1 MALTLSNTIQIIL
14 DGLLLFLCCTQMFR
28 QSAIMKAKDYFLL
41 PLLVLYCG
49 IARISASVSVNTGGL
64 SVSFAQYGYEILPVN
79 NLGFLLFL
87 FLIVLLTN
95 SLWFKRENGYTFF
108 GTLGVFAIFIM
119 LREICA
125 ILFYVCG
132 INGDIWTLYVGRFLS
147 IGLGILFLWSFLFEW
162 LKENLK
168 DGSLL
173 IRLIVGNTAII
184 LVLFINIFGFDLSN
198 MLSQLPITA
207 GILGVLIVVDLL
219 LMLKEQRRL
228 QERKRIDMLEQYIP
242 VIEEL
247 IAQVRARQH
256 EYNNRLLAISAA
268 VGTAENLEQAKEQV
282 NQLIQGVQMSEIDRE
297 ILSCDSKIIGGMMY
311 SKIKQAEAKKIEV
324 RTEIN
329 AQFKKSLVQEADWIE
344 IIGILM
350 DNAIEASNPL
360 DTILIRA
367 CVSNGHVSVLVSN
380 PHEAFTNTQFVQ
392 MFRRGFTTK
401 KNLSYANGHGL
412 ANVLKI
418 VERYHG
424 KIITRNETLDNTN
437 YVTIGVLL

>member
-28 QSAIMKAKDYFLL
+28 EPTILKAKDYFLL

-49 IARISASVSVNTGGL
+49 IARISAVSVGTGEL
-64 SVSFAQYGYEILPVN
+64 LFSFTRYGYEILPVE

-87 FLIVLLTN
+87 FLIIMLTN

-132 INGDIWTLYVGRFLS
+132 ISGDMWMLYVGRFLS
-147 IGLGILFLWSFLFEW
+147 VGLGLLFLLSSPFEW

-168 DGSLL
+168 DGNLL
-173 IRLIVGNTAII
+173 IRITVGNTAII
-184 LVLFINIFGFDLSN
+184 LVLFIDFFEFDLSN
-198 MLSQLPITA
+198 MLSQLLITA
-207 GILGVLIVVDLL
+207 GILGVLIVGDLL
-219 LMLKEQRRL
+219 LMLWEQRRI

-247 IAQVRARQH
+247 ITQVRARQH

-297 ILSCDSKIIGGMMY
+297 ILSCDSKIIGGMLY
-311 SKIKQAEAKKIEV
+311 SKIKQAEAKKIAV
-324 RTEIN
+324 RTELN
-329 AQFKKSLVQEADWIE
+329 AQFKKSPVQEADWIE

-350 DNAIEASNPL
+350 DNAIEASDPL

-367 CVSNGHVSVLVSN
+367 DMSNGHLSVLVSN
-380 PHEAFTNTQFVQ
+380 PHEAFTNIQFVQ
-392 MFRRGFTTK
+392 MFRRGVTTK
-401 KNLSYANGHGL
+401 ENLSYANGHGL
-412 ANVLKI
+412 ANIRKI

-424 KIITRNETLDNTN
+424 KIIVRNEMIEDKNH
-437 YVTIGVLL
+437 VTIGVLL

>member
-1 MALTLSNTIQIIL
+1 MTLMLSNTIQIIL
-14 DGLLLFLCCTQMFR
+14 DGLLLFLCCAKMFR
-28 QSAIMKAKDYFLL
+28 EPAIRAGDYFLL

-49 IARISASVSVNTGGL
+49 IARISPSVSVNTGRL
-64 SVSFAQYGYEILPVN
+64 SFSFTQYDYEILPVN
-79 NLGFLLFL
+79 SLGLLLFL
-87 FLIVLLTN
+87 FFIVLITN

-132 INGDIWTLYVGRFLS
+132 VNGDIWMLHVGRLLS
-147 IGLGILFLWSFLFEW
+147 VGLGILFLHISPFEW

-168 DGSLL
+168 ERSLL
-173 IRLIVGNTAII
+173 IRLTIGNTAII
-184 LVLFINIFGFDLSN
+184 LILFINLFGFDLSH
-198 MLSQLPITA
+198 MLSRLPITA
-207 GILGVLIVVDLL
+207 GILGVLIVADLL
-219 LMLKEQRRL
+219 LMLWEQRRI

-247 IAQVRARQH
+247 ITQVRARQH
-256 EYNNRLLAISAA
+256 EYNNRLLAISSA
-268 VGTAENLEQAKEQV
+268 VCTAKNLEQAKEQV
-282 NQLIQGVQMSEIDRE
+282 NQLIQGIKISEIDRE
-297 ILSCDSKIIGGMMY
+297 ILGCDSKIIGGMLY
-311 SKIKQAEAKKIEV
+311 SKIKQAEAKKIAV
-324 RTEIN
+324 RTELN
-329 AQFKKSLVQEADWIE
+329 AQFKKSPVQEADWIE

-350 DNAIEASNPL
+350 DNAIEASNPS

-367 CVSNGHVSVLVSN
+367 EMSNGHISALVSN

-401 KNLSYANGHGL
+401 KNSSYANGHGL
-412 ANVLKI
+412 ANVRKI

-424 KIITRNETLDNTN
+424 KIIVRNETIENKN
-437 YVTIGVLL
+437 HMTIGVLL